1 MRIECPECGHRWRV
15 AESLRGKT
23 ILCPECDA
31 RVLLIAWRPERRG
44 GLKPGGKGGGRSFSV
59 LPLFAVLLIVGGA
72 IGLISGCNMDVGVET
87 AVGGKIVNIGKMDD
101 RRNTLMISG
110 GALAVGLIL
119 TAIDSAVKR
128 LGR

>member
-1 MRIECPECGHRWRV
+1 VVRIECCECGHRWRV

-23 ILCPECDA
+23 ILCPECDT
-31 RVLLIAWRPERRG
+31 RVLLP
-44 GLKPGGKGGGRSFSV
+44 KPGGEGGGRSFSL
-59 LPLFAVLLIVGGA
+59 LPLFAVLLSVGGT
-72 IGLISGCNMDVGVET
+72 IGLISGYNMDVGVET
-87 AVGGKIVNIGKMDD
+87 GLGSKVVNIGKMDD

-119 TAIDSAVKR
+119 TAIDSAAKR